1 MLTPQAALIYTMV
14 IVAEADAEIS
24 EGEITII
31 GDLVNHLPV
40 FAATPRTEVA
50 AMAAACSILI
60 AAPGGVED
68 AFVMIRAALP
78 PALREAAYA
87 LACDV
92 VAVDRRLNRAE
103 IHTLDRVRQGLGV
116 PAPVADMLEGA
127 TRIRFQAA

>member
-24 EGEITII
+24 DSEITII

-40 FAATPRTEVA
+40 FADTPRAEVA
-50 AMAAACSILI
+50 ALAADCSALI

-68 AFVMIRAALP
+68 AFLMIREALP

-92 VAVDRRLNRAE
+92 VAADRRLNRAE
-103 IHTLDRVRQGLGV
+103 IRTLDRVRQGLGV
-116 PAPVADMLEGA
+116 PSPVADMLERA